1 VRRERDR
8 PWLPAKEDA
17 LDEYVRLGPSEVPP
31 DRAFTDPGESA
42 ADLVAI
48 RVMATRLAALAA
60 GPAAVP
66 EGPII
71 CDERALRM
79 ARDLA
84 FVGFFALKR
93 AGLDHSPLTQADDE
107 LIGEFGRH
115 PGILSYSSLELP
127 DGNWANLIL
136 LDPPEAR
143 DHWRQSL
150 RHAHAAAE
158 LAPRHYTAV
167 RLHHGVFP
175 GGLLSGA
182 DAVLVRTRYLDFRG
196 PAAWRAERLV
206 GGVW

>member
-1 VRRERDR
+1 M
-8 PWLPAKEDA
+8 
-17 LDEYVRLGPSEVPP
+17 
-31 DRAFTDPGESA
+31 A
-42 ADLVAI
+42 A
-48 RVMATRLAALAA
+48 RLAALAG
-60 GPAAVP
+60 GPAAAL
-66 EGPII
+66 EGPRPLVVETREPDGGCHRAIL
-71 CDERALRM
+71 CDERALRA

-107 LIGEFGRH
+107 LIREFPWH

-127 DGNWANLIL
+127 DGNWANLIV

-196 PAAWRAERLV
+196 PAAWRAERLF